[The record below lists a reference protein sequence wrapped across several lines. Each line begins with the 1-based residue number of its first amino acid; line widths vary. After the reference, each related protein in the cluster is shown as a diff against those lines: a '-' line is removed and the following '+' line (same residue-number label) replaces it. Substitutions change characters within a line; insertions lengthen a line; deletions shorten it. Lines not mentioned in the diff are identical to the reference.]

1 MAVLTRRVQI
11 LLDEDRYAR
20 LERLARRR
28 GASVAALI
36 REAVDTAF
44 PPEDAR
50 RAAAARSLLDAAP
63 MPVEDCDRMNRELLA
78 TRYRRF
84 EDEPPPA

>member
-1 MAVLTRRVQI
+1 MAHLSRRVQI
-11 LLDEDRYAR
+11 LLDEERYAR
-20 LERLARRR
+20 LERRAQRR

-44 PPEDAR
+44 PPEDQDPEQ
-50 RAAAARSLLDAAP
+50 AARVLLDAEP
-63 MPVEDCDRMNRELLA
+63 IPVDDWPAMKNELLA

-84 EDEPPPA
+84 E